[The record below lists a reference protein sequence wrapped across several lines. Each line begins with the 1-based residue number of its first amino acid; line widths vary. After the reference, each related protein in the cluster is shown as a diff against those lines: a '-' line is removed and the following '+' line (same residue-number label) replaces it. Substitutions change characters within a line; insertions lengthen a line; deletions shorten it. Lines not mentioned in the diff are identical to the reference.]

1 MAQSWPVRFNGRMEI
16 RRIKQ
21 SQKGDQLRRI
31 LSEPLDQA
39 TSETLGH
46 FSSMSPDFP
55 FCA

>member
-16 RRIKQ
+16 RIKQ
-21 SQKGDQLRRI
+21 SQKGDQFHRI
-31 LSEPLDQA
+31 LLEPLDQA

-46 FSSMSPDFP
+46 FSSISPDFP